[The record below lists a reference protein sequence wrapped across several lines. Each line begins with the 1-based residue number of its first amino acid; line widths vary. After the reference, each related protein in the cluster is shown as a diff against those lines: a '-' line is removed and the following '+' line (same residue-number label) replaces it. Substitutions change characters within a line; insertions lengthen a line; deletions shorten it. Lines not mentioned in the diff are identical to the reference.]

1 MKFQAEK
8 TLALVI
14 GAYGEDWFRIE
25 GKSRDGVDIRENVR
39 HSVIVTPDAHYTDWQ
54 CLSYAA
60 LTPQHFSRLL
70 DYAPELVV
78 FGSGQVLRFPQPQW
92 TGALIQAGTGVESM
106 DTAAACRTYNILAAE
121 GRRVLGAF
129 LLPGSD

>member
-8 TLALVI
+8 TPALVV

-25 GKSRDGVDIRENVR
+25 GNDRDGQSIRENVR
-39 HSVIVTPDAHYTDWQ
+39 HSVIVTPDAHCIDWQ
-54 CLSYAA
+54 SLSYAA

-70 DYAPELVV
+70 DYRPELVV
-78 FGSGQVLRFPQPQW
+78 FGSGRVLRFPQPQW
-92 TGALIQAGTGVESM
+92 IGALIQAGIGVESM

-129 LLPGSD
+129 LLSGCS